1 MRVMSDKKLEVGT
14 GKVPTETHNTKNTIQ
29 YMHSGVLNVSVD
41 SDLNH
46 PDEFLKLERWQKLI
60 VTTWIKENFVSR
72 VTINKYHTSYEMKH
86 IFERSPDGFY
96 LTNGAFK
103 GAMLKCGFDKHSGGI
118 NWCFQVT
125 ERSIKEARKGMCY

>member
-1 MRVMSDKKLEVGT
+1 MDTVNDPIEYDELEPCHKLTVV
-14 GKVPTETHNTKNTIQ
+14 K
-29 YMHSGVLNVSVD
+29 
-41 SDLNH
+41 
-46 PDEFLKLERWQKLI
+46 
-60 VTTWIKENFVSR
+60 WIKETFEPR

-118 NWCFQVT
+118 NWCFPVT